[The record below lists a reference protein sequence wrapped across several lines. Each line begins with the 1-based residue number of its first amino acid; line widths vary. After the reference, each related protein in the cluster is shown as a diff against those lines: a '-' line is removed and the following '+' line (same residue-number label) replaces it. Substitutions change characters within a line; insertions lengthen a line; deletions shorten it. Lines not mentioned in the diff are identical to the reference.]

1 MTSTATTGI
10 RGPSLVRS
18 GARVV
23 LIAVGIALSAC
34 GHSPAPAEG
43 SAVAGAQA
51 ATQVLDLLVEDYYEQ
66 YLKLNPLAATASGDM
81 RFNDRLP
88 NTLSEQWLADWL
100 ALEQDALARV
110 TAIDPAS
117 LDAQHHLTYDQFR
130 YGREMA
136 VAGFRFPDELLPFNQ
151 FFGLPVFFGQMGA
164 GNGIQPFATVQ
175 DYDNFLGRMRDF
187 VVWSDQ
193 AIANMKTGME
203 QGVVQPKVLVERSIP
218 QIASFLVEDPG
229 TSIFAA
235 PVRAFPESIP
245 AADRKRLAEAYAK
258 AIAGELLPA
267 YRRLHDFL
275 VKEYLP
281 AARDTIAATALPNGA
296 AWYAHQVRMHT
307 TTTLSADEI
316 HQIGLDEVRRIKGEM
331 EQVKG
336 RLGFAGDLPAFFAY
350 LRTDPRFRYES
361 PEQLVDAYRALKDK
375 VAAAIP
381 SQFNVVPT
389 SDFEVRMVE
398 PFREQSEATASY
410 MPGTPDGVRPGV
422 FYVNTYELTARPNY
436 MSESIFLHEAIPG
449 HHFQISLQQE
459 IADLPRF
466 RRFGGDTAYV
476 EGWGLYAESLGRD
489 LGLYTDPYQYF
500 GSLTA
505 EMWRAVRLVVDTG
518 MHAKGWS
525 RERAIEYMRQNT
537 ALAEADI
544 VAEVERYIAEPGQ
557 ALAYKIGQRKI
568 RELKE
573 RAMRA
578 LKDRFDVKAFHAQI
592 LMDGSLPLDVL
603 DAKIDRWID
612 ATAVRGVAPA
622 QAR

>member
-1 MTSTATTGI
+1 M
-10 RGPSLVRS
+10 
-18 GARVV
+18 
-23 LIAVGIALSAC
+23 VGIVLSAC
-34 GHSPAPAEG
+34 GQSRSPEEGRSAAGEQAPA
-43 SAVAGAQA
+43 
-51 ATQVLDLLVEDYYEQ
+51 QVLDVLVEDYYEH
-66 YLKLNPLAATASGDM
+66 YLELNPLAATAIGDM

-100 ALEQDALARV
+100 ALEQDALTRLV
-110 TAIDPAS
+110 AIDPAA
-117 LDAQHHLTYDQFR
+117 LDAQQRLTYDQFR
-130 YGREMA
+130 YGRELA
-136 VAGFRFPDELLPFNQ
+136 VGGFRFPDELLPFNQ
-151 FFGLPVFFGQMGA
+151 FFGLPVYFAQMGA
-164 GNGIQPFATVQ
+164 GTGIQPFATVR
-175 DYDNFLGRMRDF
+175 DYDNFLARMRDF
-187 VVWSDQ
+187 VVWVDQ

-203 QGVVQPKVLVERSIP
+203 QGVVQPKVIVQKSIP
-218 QIASFLVEDPG
+218 QIASFLVDDPA
-229 TSIFAA
+229 TSVFAA
-235 PVRAFPESIP
+235 PLNAFPESIP
-245 AADRKRLAEAYAK
+245 AADRKRLADAYAR

-275 VKEYLP
+275 LKEYLP

-296 AWYAHQVRMHT
+296 AWYAYQVRMHT
-307 TTTLSADEI
+307 TTTLSPEEI
-316 HQIGLDEVRRIKGEM
+316 HQIGLDEVKRIKGEM

-336 RLGFAGDLPAFFAY
+336 RLGFVGDLPAFFAY
-350 LRTDPRFRYES
+350 LRTDPKFRFES
-361 PEQLVDAYRALKDK
+361 PEQLVDAYRVLKDK

-381 SQFNVVPT
+381 SQFNVVPR

-398 PFREQSEATASY
+398 PYREQSEATASY

-422 FYVNTYELTARPNY
+422 FYVNTYDLSARPSY

-476 EGWGLYAESLGRD
+476 EGWGLYAESLGRE

-525 RERAIEYMRQNT
+525 RDRAIDYMRQNT
-537 ALAEADI
+537 ALGEADI

-578 LKDRFDVKAFHAQI
+578 LKDRFDVKAFHTQI

-603 DAKIDRWID
+603 DAKIDRWI
-612 ATAVRGVAPA
+612 AVTAARGSAPGK
-622 QAR
+622 